1 MVELNVNGKIAL
13 VTGGTRGLGLSC
25 AEGLVENGASTVIIT
40 SRKEQACKD
49 AKEKHETLAK
59 SRNSDCKIIAF
70 PAELSEEKQCAEF
83 CEKVTNQIDRLDILI
98 ANAGAT
104 WGAPLEEHSVSALKK
119 VLNLN
124 IVAVFQVIQLL
135 TPLLEKAGTADDPAR
150 IVIMSSI
157 IALVANDPVGIYGYL
172 ASKSGVSHLGRNLAV
187 QLGPRNITV
196 NSLAP
201 GFVPTKM
208 SKGLIDISGDLLV
221 ETNPRRRLGE
231 NEDIKNAML
240 FVCSKQA
247 NYVNGVVLPIDG
259 GAHLVS
265 AGRL

>member
-1 MVELNVNGKIAL
+1 MVDLNVNGKIGL
-13 VTGGTRGLGLSC
+13 VTGGTRGLGLGC

-40 SRKEQACKD
+40 SRKEAACEE
-49 AKEKHETLAK
+49 AKTKLENLAK
-59 SRNSDCKIIAF
+59 AKGSDCKIISI
-70 PAELSEEKQCAEF
+70 PAELSEENQCAEF
-83 CEKVTNQIDRLDILI
+83 CEKVTNQIDKLDILI

-104 WGAPLEEHSVSALKK
+104 WGAPLEDHPISALKK

-135 TPLLEKAGTADDPAR
+135 SPLLEKAGTSEDPSR

-157 IALVANDPVGIYGYL
+157 VSLVANDPVGIYGYL
-172 ASKSGVSHLGRNLAV
+172 ASKAGVSHLGRNLAV

-208 SKGLIDISGDLLV
+208 SKGLLELSGDLMI
-221 ETNPRRRLGE
+221 ETNPRRRLGD
-231 NEDIKNAML
+231 NEDIKNATIFL
-240 FVCSKQA
+240 CSKQA
-247 NYVNGVVLPIDG
+247 NYINGVVLPIDG
-259 GAHLVS
+259 GAHIVS
-265 AGRL
+265 AGKL